1 MPQRPDIPGL
11 NRPTQQLARR
21 VYGELDDLGRRT
33 RKTEAGQVALA
44 TAIDQ
49 HAARITSLEDIKP
62 FVDRLRELKLDS
74 LAETVEQ
81 IARDFSASPAFA
93 AIVKG
98 AVEAYLEDTD
108 NPLLQRVAAV
118 EQAQGRMEGRIT
130 AIGDQVNGATETAN
144 RALERVTRLEQAKVP
159 EIIGFVVALAIT
171 AFISFVLITGWD
183 HEQVIWPM
191 KVGIA
196 LGIGWVCGMIIALIG
211 NWSLRKIRERRE
223 AKRSS
228 QGAAP
233 EAPTEELPPAG
244 SDDPADADA
253 TTQTGAVPA
262 NA

>member
-1 MPQRPDIPGL
+1 MPQRPNIPGL
-11 NRPTQQLARR
+11 TQPTQQLAQQ
-21 VYGELDDLGRRT
+21 VHGELDDLGRRT
-33 RKTEAGQVALA
+33 RKTEARQVALA

-49 HAARITSLEDIKP
+49 QAEQIRSLKDIKP

-81 IARDFSASPAFA
+81 IARDFHASPAFA

-98 AVEAYLEDTD
+98 AVETYLETSD

-118 EQAQGRMEGRIT
+118 EEAQGRMEGRIT

-159 EIIGFVVALAIT
+159 ELIGFVVALAIT
-171 AFISFVLITGWD
+171 AFISFVLITGWEN
-183 HEQVIWPM
+183 EQVIWPM

-228 QGAAP
+228 QSDTP

-244 SDDPADADA
+244 SDDPDETT